1 MPQSPK
7 NQNNLDNNATVTEIM
22 ARLQEFPQPL
32 YRKIKSPI
40 NEQLQVTS
48 DVLKKTGI
56 YSAIFIKQTSR
67 RK

>member
-40 NEQLQVTS
+40 NEQLQVT
-48 DVLKKTGI
+48 
-56 YSAIFIKQTSR
+56 
-67 RK
+67 